1 MTDWQ
6 NIAVIGIG
14 ISSSD
19 SASAGLYGLSDIE
32 RMSDVRVARKPN
44 VRIASPGTRTRGVVP
59 KNSAVIFLPITALF
73 YSPKKSK
80 SHLYWQVNTFQCI
93 PYPTAVYLHL
103 ATSFIIWPLPKPSL
117 KRVELPA
124 PKNIK
129 LYNDCSQIPAGT
141 LGPAGRYPMPN
152 STRTLSRADFRL
164 FLEAYRSI
172 PGQPK
177 SGY

>member
-1 MTDWQ
+1 
-6 NIAVIGIG
+6 
-14 ISSSD
+14 
-19 SASAGLYGLSDIE
+19 
-32 RMSDVRVARKPN
+32 MSDVRVTRKPN

-73 YSPKKSK
+73 YSPKKIKIASILASK
-80 SHLYWQVNTFQCI
+80 YLSM
-93 PYPTAVYLHL
+93 YPLSDGRLFT
-103 ATSFIIWPLPKPSL
+103 PKPSL

-129 LYNDCSQIPAGT
+129 VYNDCSLIPAGT

>member
-73 YSPKKSK
+73 YSPKKIKIASILASK
-80 SHLYWQVNTFQCI
+80 YLSM
-93 PYPTAVYLHL
+93 YP
-103 ATSFIIWPLPKPSL
+103 
-117 KRVELPA
+117 
-124 PKNIK
+124 
-129 LYNDCSQIPAGT
+129 
-141 LGPAGRYPMPN
+141 
-152 STRTLSRADFRL
+152 LSDGRL
-164 FLEAYRSI
+164 FTPCDLVYNLASFLN
-172 PGQPK
+172 PF
-177 SGY
+177 